1 MTLTY
6 DTTAVVTAAQYAER
20 AGTTERTVKR
30 WLAADELP
38 GAYKDERDRWMI
50 PVDAVRTPRPAGDVV
65 QLQPRPDTHPAGR
78 ELDVQRAVDV
88 AAALPSFLTVDQAAE
103 ILGISRHA
111 IAKHREYFGVVPF
124 GANGSLVVPLATI
137 KRIRG

>member
-6 DTTAVVTAAQYAER
+6 DTTPALPAAKYAELV
-20 AGTTERTVKR
+20 GKTERTVKR
-30 WLAADELP
+30 WLEDDELP
-38 GAYKDERDRWMI
+38 GAYKDDRGRWMI
-50 PVDAVRTPRPAGDVV
+50 PVGAERTPRPAGDVV
-65 QLQPRPDTHPAGR
+65 QLQPQQSIEHLVDTGVR
-78 ELDVQRAVDV
+78 RAIDA
-88 AAALPSFLTVDQAAE
+88 AAALPSFLTLDQAAE

-111 IAKHREYFGVVPF
+111 IATHRDYFGVVPF